1 MIQRIAVRIIIEHNK
16 KPLLVRRADGRASI
30 LGKYE
35 LPGGRLVATEQPED
49 TARRFMS
56 DDLGIYEQLE
66 LRLNDVVTYVDA
78 DDRDIQYAVI
88 MYRVEVEERLS
99 INLSSHYDKYVW
111 YHAGKPD
118 PDRLTELTQIILGA
132 EKPEVVKTGFD
143 DYSPKMPTLYTDGG
157 SRGNPGPSATGFAL
171 VDSSDRVVEQGGE
184 YLGITTNNQAEYQAV
199 RMGLKAALTRGWSTV
214 ELKADS
220 LLVINQ
226 LKGIY
231 KVKNRELWPIYDNIT
246 QLVAQFDKVK
256 FTHVPRELNK
266 LADGMVNK
274 TLDAQRD
281 LHVGL

>member
-1 MIQRIAVRIIIEHNK
+1 MIQRISVRIIIEHNK
-16 KPLLVRRADGRASI
+16 KPLLVRRADGRSSI
-30 LGKYE
+30 IGKYE

-49 TARRFMS
+49 TARRLIS
-56 DDLGIYEQLE
+56 EDLGIHERLE
-66 LRLNDVVTYVDA
+66 LSLGDVVTYVDA

-88 MYRVEVEERLS
+88 IYRVDVDDKLS
-99 INLSSHYDKYVW
+99 ISLSGHYNKYAW
-111 YHAGKPD
+111 YHAGRPD

-132 EKPEVVKTGFD
+132 EKPEVAKTSFD
-143 DYSPKMPTLYTDGG
+143 DYNPKMPTLYTDGG
-157 SRGNPGPSATGFAL
+157 SRGNPGPSATGFIL

-184 YLGITTNNQAEYQAV
+184 YIGITTNNQAEYQAV
-199 RMGLKAALTRGWSTV
+199 RMGLKAALAKGWTTV
-214 ELKADS
+214 ELRADS

-246 QLVAQFDKVK
+246 QLIAQFNKVK

-266 LADGMVNK
+266 LADAMVNK